1 MKIVKTGQRNWIN
14 AHENIRQQ
22 VADIYD
28 LANESYGKAIDNYN
42 DTTKGIQGLIR
53 KSIETNVPIRPV
65 GSNWSLSSI
74 GATSGIVLN
83 TKLLNYIF
91 TITADSVATLYKGD
105 PGKLIFAQCGAGVW
119 ELSRFLT
126 PRGLSLSACGASNKQ
141 TIAGAI
147 ATGTHGAAIG
157 FGAIQDAVVGL
168 HLIVSPDRHIY
179 LERSKC
185 PVAGKPFLDKIGA
198 ELVQDDEAF
207 DAAITSF
214 GSFGFVHG
222 VMLETEPL
230 YLLEAYLRRVPYDDA
245 YKKQFSKLDFSY
257 PNLPYPGETPY
268 HYQTLLNPYDIKNGA
283 YMTTM
288 YKRPYRKDYT
298 APKRKGDEIGPG
310 DDAPSFIGKLAGA
323 IPSAVSLVTNK
334 LLASSLKPFEK
345 VEGTLAEIFDNTLL
359 RGKVASSAM
368 GFPAA
373 EAPRVMEILLAL
385 NKQAGPFAG
394 LFAFRFVKK
403 SRALMAFT
411 RFDPTCVLELDGV
424 QSPETMRFYN
434 ATWKALDD
442 AGIPYTFHWGK
453 MNNLNSDRLKK
464 MYAAELPR
472 FLSARSRIMDAK
484 CLQAFSSPS
493 QRDFGFGQAGTVLV

>member
-1 MKIVKTGQRNWIN
+1 MIILKTGQRNWTN

-22 VADIYD
+22 VTDIYD
-28 LANESYGKAIDNYN
+28 LANETSGRPIENYN
-42 DTTKGIQGLIR
+42 DTTKGIQDLIR
-53 KSIETNVPIRPV
+53 KSIETKVPIRPI
-65 GSNWSLSSI
+65 GSNWSLSPI
-74 GATSGIVLN
+74 AATAGIVLN
-83 TKLLNYIF
+83 TKPLNSIF
-91 TITADSVATLYKGD
+91 TITAGSVAPQYKGD
-105 PGKLIFAQCGAGVW
+105 PGKLVFAQCGAGVW
-119 ELSRFLT
+119 ELSRFLN

-147 ATGTHGAAIG
+147 ATGTHGAAVN

-179 LERSKC
+179 LERADR
-185 PVAGKPFLDKIGA
+185 PVAGQAFLDKIGA
-198 ELVQDDEAF
+198 ELVPDNEAF
-207 DAAITSF
+207 AAAVTSF
-214 GSFGFVHG
+214 GTFGFVHG

-245 YKKQFSKLDFSY
+245 YKQQFAKLDFKY
-257 PNLPYPGETPY
+257 PLLPHPGETPY
-268 HYQTLLNPYDIKNGA
+268 HFQTLLNPYDMKNGA

-298 APKRKGDEIGPG
+298 PPKRKGEELGPG
-310 DDAPSFIGKLAGA
+310 DDAPAFIGKLAGA
-323 IPSAVSLVTNK
+323 IPAIVPLLANQ
-334 LLASSLKPFEK
+334 LLASSLKPYEK
-345 VEGTLAEIFDNTLL
+345 VEGTLAEIFDNTTL

-373 EAPRVMEILLAL
+373 EAPRVMDMLLAL
-385 NKQAGPFAG
+385 NKQAGPFVG

-403 SRALMAFT
+403 TKALMGFT

-424 QSPETMRFYN
+424 QSADTDRFYQ

-442 AGIPYTFHWGK
+442 MKIPYTFHWGK
-453 MNNLNSDRLKK
+453 MNNLSPERLKK

-472 FLSARSRIMDAK
+472 FLAARNRILDAK
-484 CLQAFSSPS
+484 TLIAFNSPS
-493 QRDFGFGQAGTVLV
+493 QKDWGFGEPGMVFV